1 MSLTN
6 AKETCAD
13 IDSPIKI
20 HNKDLIIDIES
31 LNTNFSKIMTE
42 YITKFLQNKN
52 SEYVVLYS
60 GKHPIVSYHKDDF
73 ISAITYIKSHF
84 NEFAE
89 KSRAIKNNTYT
100 YTWPEDALIASNTFS
115 AQELIF
121 RDILMEVIYTIPLES
136 KPSKSILDSL

>member
-1 MSLTN
+1 
-6 AKETCAD
+6 
-13 IDSPIKI
+13 
-20 HNKDLIIDIES
+20 
-31 LNTNFSKIMTE
+31 MTE

-121 RDILMEVIYTIPLES
+121 RDHLMEVIYTIPLES
-136 KPSKSILDSL
+136 KPPKSILGTLRFDRFRYKKETQNVLRFTPIGFAALAIIL